1 MSAPAF
7 AKVALAMAT
16 VLAVCTEVFPKIAA
30 NGNFTCTHCTGRIQN
45 EPCPPGFSGNPC
57 KCQAVLYNGI
67 YKCNSNRAYIL
78 DGYWV
83 GICRDGSIC
92 TGHCPL
98 GFCKYNH
105 TELPETSQELE
116 EFICGQER
124 RGVLCGE
131 CQPSYSV
138 NYHSYTYRC
147 SENTLCDVGWLFYI
161 ISELLP
167 LTIVF
172 IFVMTLNISFTS
184 GALNGFILFAQLQ
197 DSLTVHGNGAVQI
210 PSEHEFFVAFH
221 RLIYRFFNFE
231 FFSIEQ
237 LSFCLWRDATVL
249 DAMAFKY
256 VTVVYALIL
265 VFVCIFVMNSSRV
278 RRTITCLRPKSFR
291 STTIHGLTTFFIM
304 CFSQCARVSIQI
316 LGPMYLYKK
325 GPELVETVVF
335 RSGQLKLFELRHLR
349 YALPAIFF
357 ISTLLIPPPVILILY
372 PLTNKILARCN
383 LSETKACSFITKY
396 IPFQLFDAFQSC
408 FKNEFRFFAG
418 LYFFYRIA
426 TLVAFATSQTL
437 TQFYTVLELLLIIAL
452 ALHSVV
458 QPYKE
463 RWHNIL
469 DSLLLANLALI
480 NGLSLYHYQRRVQD
494 TASYTSTTA
503 NIQISMAFQLLLIYL
518 PLVGI
523 TTWCLVKI
531 IRKIKKFCIA
541 KKLVS
546 SRIWRL
552 KQSKMYSED
561 DLPPLRDE
569 DTELRTTNYKRI
581 AS

>member
-1 MSAPAF
+1 MSPAF
-7 AKVALAMAT
+7 AKVALAVVI
-16 VLAVCTEVFPKIAA
+16 VLAVSTEVFPITAE
-30 NGNFTCTHCTGRIQN
+30 NENVTCTHCTRKIQN

-57 KCQAVLYNGI
+57 ECQAVQYNCI
-67 YKCNSNRAYIL
+67 YKCNSKRAYIL
-78 DGYWV
+78 NGYWV

-92 TGHCPL
+92 TSHCPL

-105 TELPETSQELE
+105 SELPETAEELE
-116 EFICGQER
+116 EFICGRER

-131 CQPSYSV
+131 CQPDYSV
-138 NYHSYTYRC
+138 NYHSYNYKC
-147 SENTLCDVGWLFYI
+147 SENTLCNVGWLLYI

-167 LTIVF
+167 LTVVF
-172 IFVMTLNISFTS
+172 IFVMTFNISFTS

-197 DSLTVHGNGAVQI
+197 DSLAVHGNGVI
-210 PSEHEFFVAFH
+210 PIPPGHEFFVAFQ
-221 RLIYRFFNFE
+221 RLTYRFFNFE
-231 FFSIEQ
+231 FFSIEK

-265 VFVCIFVMNSSRV
+265 VFICIFVMSSSRV
-278 RRTITCLRPKSFR
+278 RRTLTCLRPKSLR

-316 LGPMYLYKK
+316 IGPAYLYKM
-325 GPELVETVVF
+325 GPEYVETVVF
-335 RSGQLKLFELRHLR
+335 RSGQFKLFEPRHLR

-383 LSETKACSFITKY
+383 LSEAKACNFITKY
-396 IPFQLFDAFQSC
+396 IPIQLFDAFQSC
-408 FKNEFRFFAG
+408 FKDEFRFFAG

-426 TLVAFATSQTL
+426 TMVAFATSRTL
-437 TQFYTVLELLLIIAL
+437 TQFYTVLEMLLVIAL

-463 RWHNIL
+463 RWHNIT
-469 DSLLLANLALI
+469 DSLLLANLAII
-480 NGLSLYHYQRRVQD
+480 NGLSLYNYQRRVQD
-494 TASYTSTTA
+494 TVSYTSTTTDL
-503 NIQISMAFQLLLIYL
+503 QITLALQLLLIYL
-518 PLVGI
+518 PLIGI
-523 TTWCLVKI
+523 TMWCLVKI
-531 IRKIKKFCIA
+531 VRKIKKVCVA

-546 SRIWRL
+546 SGIWQA
-552 KQSKMYSED
+552 KQSKLYPEHE
-561 DLPPLRDE
+561 LPPLRDE
-569 DTELRTTNYKRI
+569 DTELRTANYRKI